1 MLVRILF
8 VVALI
13 AAVAEADRRAGR
25 VRRSAWKNGQVITGP
40 RPHEYLDMAALPDN
54 WDWRNMKGVNYV
66 TLNKNQHIPV
76 YCGSC
81 WAHGTTSALSDR
93 INIARKNAWPQV
105 SLSTQVVINCAGAGS
120 CQGGDPSGVYDWAHT
135 DGIPEDSC
143 QTYMAMN
150 GQCDALG
157 TCQTCLP
164 GANTTDAGQCQPVTK
179 FNRWKVSQYGTIS
192 GVDQMKA
199 EIYARGPIA
208 CGVDATPAM
217 DAYTGGIFSEDNP
230 NPEINHEISLVGWG
244 TENGTS
250 YWLLRNSW
258 GSYWGENGYMRI
270 VMGKDMDSIEEDCD
284 WGVPIIPSD
293 FNPSTNNAMEVPAGT
308 YHNYDA
314 PVLNPTR
321 YRHRRFVEASSAAVK
336 ALPDN
341 YDPRNITG
349 MDWTVQSKNQH
360 SPNTCYSG
368 WAFAAAD
375 AVSDRIK
382 IMRRRAFP
390 DINLSPQTLI
400 NCASPKGTDGC
411 QSGDAKDAFALMKS
425 TGVSD
430 DTCQSYIAASNLDC
444 SAINVCRTCVP
455 GSGKCSA
462 VDTYRSYKVTEVGE
476 LTGEN
481 AIMTEIVK
489 GGPVVCDIAVTPAF
503 ESYTGGI
510 FMDQTGATTATHQVE
525 VAGFG
530 VDKDTLVK
538 YWIVRNSWG
547 SFWGEQGWFKIV
559 RGANNLGI
567 ESACTYAVPD
577 PKSWQ

>member
-1 MLVRILF
+1 MLVQLLF
-8 VVALI
+8 A
-13 AAVAEADRRAGR
+13 AAVLASAVQGDKRAGR
-25 VRRSAWKNGQVITGP
+25 PHRSSWKNGQVVTGP
-40 RPHEYLDMAALPDN
+40 RPHEYLDMSALPDAF
-54 WDWRNMKGVNYV
+54 DWSNVKGVNYL
-66 TLNKNQHIPV
+66 TISKNQHIPV

-93 INIARKNAWPQV
+93 INIARKNAWPLI

-120 CQGGDPSGVYDWAHT
+120 CQGGDPSGVYDWAHS

-164 GANTTDAGQCQPVTK
+164 GMNATDASTCTPITN

-208 CGVDATPAM
+208 CGVDATKAM
-217 DAYTGGIFSEDNP
+217 DEYTGGIFSEDNP

-250 YWLLRNSW
+250 YWIMRNSW
-258 GSYWGENGYMRI
+258 GSYWGEKGFMRI
-270 VMGKDMDSIEEDCD
+270 VMGKDMDAIEEDCD

-293 FNPSTNNAMEVPAGT
+293 FNPQTNPSMEVPQGT
-308 YHNYDA
+308 FHNYEA
-314 PVLNPTR
+314 PVLNPAR
-321 YRHRRFVEASSAAVK
+321 YRHRRFVEASSASVQ
-336 ALPDN
+336 ALPTS

-349 MDWTVQSKNQH
+349 QDWTTQSKNQH
-360 SPNTCYSG
+360 SPATCYSG
-368 WAFAAAD
+368 WAFAAVSAM
-375 AVSDRIK
+375 SDRIK
-382 IMRRRAFP
+382 MMRRRAFP
-390 DINLSPQTLI
+390 DINLSQQTLI
-400 NCASPKGTDGC
+400 NCALPKGSDGC
-411 QSGDAKDAFALMKS
+411 VAGDAKDAFEFMKS

-430 DTCQSYIAASNLDC
+430 DTCQSYIAASTLDC
-444 SAINVCRTCVP
+444 EAINVCRTCAP
-455 GSGKCSA
+455 GTGICSA
-462 VDTYRSYKVTEVGE
+462 VDKYNSYKVTETGA

-481 AIMTEIVK
+481 AIMTEIVAR
-489 GGPVVCDIAVTPAF
+489 GPVVCDIAVTPEF
-503 ESYTGGI
+503 ENYNGGI
-510 FMDQTGATTATHQVE
+510 FIDQTGTKTATHQVE
-525 VAGFG
+525 VAGYG
-530 VDKDTLVK
+530 VDPDTKAKFWVA
-538 YWIVRNSWG
+538 RNSW
-547 SFWGEQGWFKIV
+547 STSWGEQGWFRIV

-567 ESACTYAVPD
+567 ENACTYAVPD